1 MDLNSSDSYIEEF
14 ESNEVPGRQSI
25 FPSKPQI
32 ILYTLISFI
41 LLIFLEKI
49 CSKIFLYFIPSYFFL
64 IITLLIANYFLLYYL
79 VYTCIFPGKN
89 FLVGFYL
96 QKYYG
101 RNRARQ
107 FCNSLE
113 HLKNRIDKIIKS
125 DIKRDSG
132 VEGININNININS
145 IRNNGEDSSKS
156 KVSSKYADIYLKMK
170 EYYGSLN
177 KYETDFL
184 NKLILLKSSIE
195 NSSLQENFKKYVT
208 KEKISLSQKDL
219 SDYNNVKTEATS
231 LQNALNEFKAD
242 FPWTFNLKKI
252 ISYFRNLFFNDILSS
267 KRFARISVLLKNKNS
282 KEIKILT
289 KDETNLDCLLML
301 SHNNKNSNEKNL
313 VIVCGPNLTPFESF
327 INSWDIDELYLS
339 NNTDILFWNYR
350 GYGFSEG
357 SADFNVICDDVL
369 CVYDYITQN
378 YNYKNIAVHGL
389 SIGGVPSCYLA
400 KNRKIKLLIADRTFG
415 SVMDFINSFRY
426 INKIFYYLGKI
437 LRISFVDNTKN
448 YMEAK
453 CKKIIMND
461 PDDTTVFDTVSLK
474 SSISKRIIY
483 DLFNEKYPEFNIR
496 NMKSENILEYAL
508 EPEYEK
514 EIYNAFKYTINFI
527 KNKNEN
533 YYPEDYFKNNE
544 FIKVNLNK
552 EINSEN
558 NMNNNNNNDI
568 NINVNMNDSK
578 KEKLNQ
584 NKIENLDIS
593 HIPMENLNDIS
604 KDFYQKIY
612 YLYSNFISCGD
623 YLIKFTDYMNTQI
636 HFNNFFNNLFIFGT
650 EELRKDD
657 LLLCNIK
664 FVDEMLNNFITDA
677 DKFLNSKEIGQFSE
691 YLIFRNFQFFVE
703 CIKKLKIFFL
713 EMHLDNIENEWFKEL
728 KGDLIPL
735 NCGHILFYNDRE
747 LDTIKNIIKENL
759 DFYIDNNDNE
769 N

>member
-1 MDLNSSDSYIEEF
+1 MDLNSSNSYIEEF
-14 ESNEVPGRQSI
+14 DSNEVPGRQSI

-32 ILYTLISFI
+32 VLYTI
-41 LLIFLEKI
+41 LSLIFLIFFEKI
-49 CSKIFLYFIPSYFFL
+49 CCKIFLFFIPSYFFL
-64 IITLLIANYFLLYYL
+64 IITLFIANYFLLYYL

-89 FLVGFYL
+89 FLVSFYL

-101 RNRARQ
+101 KNRARQ

-125 DIKRDSG
+125 DLRRDSG
-132 VEGININNININS
+132 VEGINININS

-170 EYYGSLN
+170 EYYGTLN
-177 KYETDFL
+177 NYENNFL
-184 NKLILLKSSIE
+184 NKVIMLKTSIE
-195 NSSLQENFKKYVT
+195 NSSLQENFKKFIS
-208 KEKISLSQKDL
+208 KEKISLTQKDL
-219 SDYNNVKTEATS
+219 SDYENVKAEATA
-231 LQNALNEFKAD
+231 LQIILNEFRAE
-242 FPWTFNLKKI
+242 FPWTLNLKKI
-252 ISYFRNLFFNDILSS
+252 IKYFHNLFYNDILSS
-267 KRFARISVLLKNKNS
+267 KRFARISILLKNKNS
-282 KEIKILT
+282 KEIKIVT
-289 KDETNLDCLLML
+289 KNDTNLDCLLML
-301 SHNNKNSNEKNL
+301 SQNHQNSNEKNL

-327 INSWDIDELYLS
+327 INSWDIDDLYLT

-357 SADFNVICDDVL
+357 SANFNVICDDVL

-389 SIGGVPSCYLA
+389 SIGGVPSCHLA

-415 SVMDFINSFRY
+415 SVMDFINSFKY

-437 LRISFVDNTKN
+437 LRISFVDNAKN

-461 PDDTTVFDTVSLK
+461 PDDTTVIDIVSLK
-474 SSISKRIIY
+474 TSVSKRIIY

-496 NMKSENILEYAL
+496 NLKSENILEYAL

-527 KNKNEN
+527 KNKNDN
-533 YYPEDYFKNNE
+533 YYPEDTLKNNE
-544 FIKVNLNK
+544 IIKVNLNK
-552 EINSEN
+552 ENNAEN
-558 NMNNNNNNDI
+558 NMNNNNDI
-568 NINVNMNDSK
+568 NINMNDSK

-612 YLYSNFISCGD
+612 FLYSNFISCGD
-623 YLIKFTDYMNTQI
+623 YLIKFTDYMNTQS
-636 HFNNFFNNLFIFGT
+636 HFNDFFNNLFIFGT
-650 EELRKDD
+650 EDLRKDD
-657 LLLCNIK
+657 LILCEIK
-664 FVDEMLNNFITDA
+664 TVDEMLNNFITEA
-677 DKFLNSKEIGQFSE
+677 DKFLNKKEIGQFSE
-691 YLIFRNFQFFVE
+691 YLIFKNFQFFVE
-703 CIKKLKIFFL
+703 CMKKIKIFFL
-713 EMHLDNIENEWFKEL
+713 EMHLDNIENEWFREL

-735 NCGHILFYNDRE
+735 NCGHILFYDRE
-747 LDTIKNIIKENL
+747 LETIKTIIRENL
-759 DFYIDNNDNE
+759 ENDFDDNNDN
-769 N
+769 